1 MQTQRIDSGPD
12 TPESNEPDLDPTDV
26 QAAVLMA
33 LLSEEHRGLWTREE
47 LDRALSSSKLA
58 VTDALTELRAAGL
71 VHTHAEL
78 VLPTRAAQHM
88 DRLSL

>member
-1 MQTQRIDSGPD
+1 MHTQRIDSSPD
-12 TPESNEPDLDPTDV
+12 TPLTSEPDPDPTDV
-26 QAAVLMA
+26 QAAIMTV
-33 LLSEEHRGLWTREE
+33 LLSEEHQGPWTHEE

-58 VTDALTELRAAGL
+58 VADALTELRAAGL

-78 VLPTRAAQHM
+78 VLPTHAAQHM